1 METQLKNKLSDPNI
15 RKIFES
21 KNFVFLSSLM
31 QDGSPQV
38 TPTWVDIEDNNIL
51 INTAIGRVKHRNV
64 TRDPRVAIAVVDV
77 NNLYN
82 MVTIRGKVID
92 QVTGEKAEKHIDK
105 MAQKYIGKDKYPY
118 RTSEEKRVILKIS
131 PRSIFHMKQ

>member
-1 METQLKNKLSDPNI
+1 MEKQLKNKLNDPNI

-77 NNLYN
+77 NNPYN

-92 QVTGEKAEKHIDK
+92 QVTGDKAEKHIDK

-131 PRSIFHMKQ
+131 PNSIFHMKQ

>member
-1 METQLKNKLSDPNI
+1 MEKQLKNKLSDPNI

-51 INTAIGRVKHRNV
+51 INTAIGRVKHR
-64 TRDPRVAIAVVDV
+64 
-77 NNLYN
+77 
-82 MVTIRGKVID
+82 IRGKVID
-92 QVTGEKAEKHIDK
+92 QVTGDKAEKHIDK

-131 PRSIFHMKQ
+131 PHSIFHMKQ

>member
-1 METQLKNKLSDPNI
+1 ME
-15 RKIFES
+15 
-21 KNFVFLSSLM
+21 
-31 QDGSPQV
+31 SPQV

-77 NNLYN
+77 NNPYN

-92 QVTGEKAEKHIDK
+92 QVTGDKAEKHIDK

-131 PRSIFHMKQ
+131 PNSIFHMKQ